1 MEDCDYYWI
10 GLVVVFVTVCVG
22 LLYDKLE
29 KSCMQPYTM
38 MLISPFNLQSLD
50 CKRESDEFS
59 SLDDLEFQEEDS
71 FQDSNSTERNEESS
85 FSSSSRDEFLA

>member
-29 KSCMQPYTM
+29 QSCEFGNKKNDQAFFD
-38 MLISPFNLQSLD
+38 LEFLD
-50 CKRESDEFS
+50 CKRDRDEFS
-59 SLDDLEFQEEDS
+59 STEDLEFQES
-71 FQDSNSTERNEESS
+71 FQDSNSTERNEASS

>member
-29 KSCMQPYTM
+29 KSCMHSYTY
-38 MLISPFNLQSLD
+38 
-50 CKRESDEFS
+50 RT
-59 SLDDLEFQEEDS
+59 
-71 FQDSNSTERNEESS
+71 NS
-85 FSSSSRDEFLA
+85 